1 MKDRYKEL
9 MRRSFGDAV
18 SLADDF
24 EQEYGLPVS
33 DEMLVNM
40 SMALYQHRVRNYEM
54 KKAKMESEAQFPQG
68 SPDAGRY

>member
-18 SLADDF
+18 SLTDDF
-24 EQEYGLPVS
+24 EEEYGLPVT
-33 DEMLVNM
+33 DEMLVKM

-54 KKAKMESEAQFPQG
+54 KKAKAENASAFPEG

>member
-24 EQEYGLPVS
+24 EEEYGLPVT
-33 DEMLVNM
+33 DDMLVNM
-40 SMALYQHRVRNYEM
+40 GMALYQHRVRNYEM
-54 KKAKMESEAQFPQG
+54 KKAEMKSGAQFPEG